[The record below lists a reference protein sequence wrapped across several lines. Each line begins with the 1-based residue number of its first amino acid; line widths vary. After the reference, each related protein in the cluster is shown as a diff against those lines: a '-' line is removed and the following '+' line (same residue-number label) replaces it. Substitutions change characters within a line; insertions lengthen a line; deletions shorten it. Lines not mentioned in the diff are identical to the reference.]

1 MSLDSYLHD
10 STNVEELS
18 EEDKKR
24 FGDWMSNLLKDPSTI
39 SSMVEQSL
47 RQGMF
52 SEWEEE
58 SINHQFR
65 VGSYYPS
72 IVEKCVRQQAYSYLS
87 PMRPTAEELAIF
99 GEGKAVHE
107 LIALTLRRSGLI
119 SVEGREVVVDL
130 KFNDEAKLHGRI
142 DDLLLIRVADNESGE
157 FKLFIPLEIKT
168 TSTLPDEP
176 KRAHYYQ
183 LSTYL
188 LAKNFELGGLL
199 YWAKREGK
207 TKAFA
212 VKKESGMYAILRD
225 RVLELHNALKAGVL
239 PKKEAA
245 LQRDFK
251 QCERCAYIER
261 CNPFL
266 VDTIPKGAKVAV
278 FDIDSVILDAT
289 PRRKAIFQ
297 ELGLGVSR
305 VSDISDE
312 ETRGKFWQMYEDP
325 KFIAMDDLLEQGKTS
340 VYDQIELQRS
350 TIGISASRHEGALE
364 ATKAKLA
371 NNGVPIQYLIVR
383 EDSNFET
390 ETKFKTKWLLRLA
403 QNYKVCEYFD
413 RNAVTTS
420 VIMKAIEDLNKITN
434 DSL

>member
-18 EEDKKR
+18 DEDKKR
-24 FGDWMSNLLKDPSTI
+24 FADWMSNLLKDPSTI

-47 RQGMF
+47 HQGMF

-65 VGSYYPS
+65 LGSYCPS
-72 IVEKCVRQQAYSYLS
+72 IVERCVRQQAYSYLS

-142 DDLLLIRVADNESGE
+142 DDLLLVRVSDKESGE

-168 TSTLPDEP
+168 TSTLPSEP

-188 LAKNFELGGLL
+188 LAKNFELGVLL
-199 YWAKREGK
+199 YWVKREGK

-212 VKKESGMYAILRD
+212 VKKENGMYSILRD

-239 PKKEAA
+239 PRKEAA
-245 LQRDFK
+245 LERDFK

-266 VDTIPKGAKVAV
+266 VDTIPKGSKIAV
-278 FDIDSVILDAT
+278 FDVDNVILDAA

-297 ELGLGVSR
+297 QLGISVSR
-305 VSDISDE
+305 VHDIADD
-312 ETRGKFWQMYEDP
+312 ETREKFWQMYDDP
-325 KFIAMDDLLEQGKTS
+325 KFIAMDNLVEQGKAS
-340 VYDQIELQRS
+340 VYDQIELQRFI
-350 TIGISASRHEGALE
+350 IGISASRHEAALE

-371 NNGVPIQYLIVR
+371 NNGVPIHYLIVR

-390 ETKFKTKWLLRLA
+390 EIKFKTKWLMRLA
-403 QNYKVCEYFD
+403 QNYKVSEYFD
-413 RNAVTTS
+413 RDATTTS
-420 VIMKAIEDLNKITN
+420 VIMKAVEDLKQ
-434 DSL
+434 